1 MTERTAAVLGRP
13 VLWVRTSWVQ
23 ASRSGAP
30 DSRAPRTGGVR
41 PAGLSGPPS
50 AGPPGLRVPG
60 PQGQGAR
67 SSGGWAAKQAAQRV
81 SGGTRGP
88 SAWVP
93 RTAASAVLGAV
104 PPGAPGNVPRPARTP
119 RPTLPAPAVRVPVP
133 GPDPDRAREG
143 GGAGISGP
151 LPPRSPRPARGS
163 EDPWARGWRGSL
175 VLVVPERVTRPHWA
189 GAAPRGAGAL
199 SGCCP
204 ARVRGVGLA
213 RGSHGRIS
221 QPRPRLGG
229 QCPGG

>member
-1 MTERTAAVLGRP
+1 MLWGRER
-13 VLWVRTSWVQ
+13 WVQ

-30 DSRAPRTGGVR
+30 ESRAPQTGGQASRLVR
-41 PAGLSGPPS
+41 ASPAAHPPS
-50 AGPPGLRVPG
+50 AGPPG
-60 PQGQGAR
+60 
-67 SSGGWAAKQAAQRV
+67 SGGPARRGQARAPRGAGLRSRRPARV

-93 RTAASAVLGAV
+93 RTAASAVRGAV
-104 PPGAPGNVPRPARTP
+104 PPDPRPRPLSRAHAPTDAARARGPSPCARP
-119 RPTLPAPAVRVPVP
+119 RPRLGA
-133 GPDPDRAREG
+133 G

-151 LPPRSPRPARGS
+151 LPQRSPRPARGS

-175 VLVVPERVTRPHWA
+175 VLAVPERGTRPHWA

-204 ARVRGVGLA
+204 ARVRGVGSA
-213 RGSHGRIS
+213 RGSPGRIS